1 MVIKN
6 ILNKVFAFLLK
17 NIKNIYVTSVVFLI
31 FLFEFVLVYTNR
43 LFLFFHIASSI
54 IFIAS
59 IINYIYNIIVIALN
73 KRKNK
78 KLIMEEEEDC
88 LYQIYS
94 RLDRK
99 EEEIFYRLFY
109 ENEVI
114 IPHNEFDLEY
124 RKSNFRAMFYKIANL
139 DEYERANNENYYEI
153 LNCKEMDYKTKWDNG
168 NCSCWYDN
176 YRFTMNDEFR
186 QKYKPYIEKV
196 KNMVEKN
203 L

>member
-6 ILNKVFAFLLK
+6 ILNKVFSFLLK
-17 NIKNIYVTSVVFLI
+17 NIKNIYVTTVVFLI
-31 FLFEFVLVYTNR
+31 FLFGFIFVYTNR

-54 IFIAS
+54 TFIAS
-59 IINYIYNIIVIALN
+59 IINHIYNRIVIVLN

-78 KLIMEEEEDC
+78 KLIMEEEKDY

-94 RLDRK
+94 RLDRE

-114 IPHNEFDLEY
+114 IPHNKFNLEY
-124 RKSNFRAMFYKIANL
+124 RKSNFQAMFYRIANL
-139 DEYERANNENYYEI
+139 DEYERANNENYYKI
-153 LNCKEMDYKTKWDNG
+153 LNCKEIDYKTKSDNG
-168 NCSCWYDN
+168 NWSCWYEN

>member
-78 KLIMEEEEDC
+78 KLIMEEEEDY

>member
-1 MVIKN
+1 MKN

-73 KRKNK
+73 KRKDK
-78 KLIMEEEEDC
+78 KLIMEEEEDY